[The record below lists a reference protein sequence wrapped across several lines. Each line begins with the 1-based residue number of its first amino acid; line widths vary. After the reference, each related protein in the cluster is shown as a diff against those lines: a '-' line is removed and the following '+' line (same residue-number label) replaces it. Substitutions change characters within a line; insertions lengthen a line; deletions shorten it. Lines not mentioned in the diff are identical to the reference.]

1 MHKELTIYGECKLRT
16 VGIKR
21 ATTLVETAKNS
32 IGSHEGLRAARME
45 IQVYLREYEEINGKL
60 EDVMNFIE
68 ELCKET
74 PYTQNL
80 LEIDGIGIKTVSGF
94 LAEVGDLRRFN
105 DPKQIQKLAGLA
117 LKENSSGKHKG
128 ETTLSKRG
136 RKRLRY
142 LLFEA
147 SMSLVAK
154 NEEFCEIHKYYTNHE
169 NNPLKKMQSLMA

>member
-1 MHKELTIYGECKLRT
+1 
-16 VGIKR
+16 
-21 ATTLVETAKNS
+21 
-32 IGSHEGLRAARME
+32 ME

-154 NEEFCEIHKYYTNHE
+154 NEEFCEIHKYYTNRE
-169 NNPLKKMQSLMA
+169 NNPLKKMQSLMAIANKLIRVFYTILTKGIKYDGEKMLKDIIRPTETVVA